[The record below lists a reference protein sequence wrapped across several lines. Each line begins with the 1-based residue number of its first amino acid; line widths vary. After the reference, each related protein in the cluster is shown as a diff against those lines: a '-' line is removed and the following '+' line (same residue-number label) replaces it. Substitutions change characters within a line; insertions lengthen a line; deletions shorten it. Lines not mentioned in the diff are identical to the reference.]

1 MDGYYINLKHR
12 KDRENHIKDLK
23 QKYPFFENIK
33 RMEAVYNKRG
43 DIGCSLSHIKC
54 LNEILKKNDQHYL
67 IMEDDFF
74 IFNPPYF
81 EDFLK
86 EFEKIKHN
94 KNWDILVLTPLGNI
108 VKKYY
113 ISGFNKINNNQTA
126 TCYILKNHM
135 IKTLLKCYQNS
146 LLHLMNNEDP
156 NLWALDRGWKPL
168 QLQYN
173 FIYYDKIFGGQLPSY
188 SDIEKKNVDYNK
200 YFMKQKKSRK
210 NIYFFLIFFI
220 LFSFKIKY

>member
-23 QKYPFFENIK
+23 QKYPFFEN
-33 RMEAVYNKRG
+33 
-43 DIGCSLSHIKC
+43 IKC

-113 ISGFNKINNNQTA
+113 ISGFNKINNNQTT

-173 FIYYDKIFGGQLPSY
+173 FIYYDQKYTKNHGTM
-188 SDIEKKNVDYNK
+188 IE
-200 YFMKQKKSRK
+200 QIRK
-210 NIYFFLIFFI
+210 TNPNL
-220 LFSFKIKY
+220 SPKVGNRRGK